1 MISDDV
7 ASALLTLIAIALFPL
22 SQPLCQSCVQ
32 FPLLP
37 YLSACLSIIYPHG
50 SSSLIVKSLLR
61 ASLLPVCQGESEK
74 RKAGRVGRVSISS
87 SPLVRDNLSL
97 LSFTGPLFPPPPSF
111 CSVARAR
118 TTENQSCP
126 FFLNSNGPSLSR
138 TSSSRDIDLKKEK
151 DQGKSDISRNFSSKL
166 NFTLGDREFA
176 MSFLCFPFFF
186 FF

>member
-1 MISDDV
+1 MSHRHFSPWSRSRYSRLVSHFVNLVSNSLSSLIYPLVYLLSILMDHPLWSLSRSYV
-7 ASALLTLIAIALFPL
+7 QAFSLSARVNRKKGKWVELAEYR
-22 SQPLCQSCVQ
+22 S
-32 FPLLP
+32 PLLP
-37 YLSACLSIIYPHG
+37 WFGIIYRCW
-50 SSSLIVKSLLR
+50 VLR
-61 ASLLPVCQGESEK
+61 AP
-74 RKAGRVGRVSISS
+74 
-87 SPLVRDNLSL
+87 SPL
-97 LSFTGPLFPPPPSF
+97 PPSF